1 MRRRIPSIE
10 ALIAFEAAARHQ
22 SFTRS
27 ADELAL
33 TQSAVGRQIACLED
47 YVGVPLFNR
56 IRKRLSLTEVGQ
68 LYASQVR
75 AALEKIES
83 DTLAAMAHRGAGGI
97 LELAV
102 IPTFATRWLIPRLP
116 SFYAAH
122 ADITLNLTTRA
133 APFMFEGTG
142 FDAAIHFGNPVW
154 PGTVAHHL
162 FGEEMTPVC
171 CPALLPAQMDGGALT
186 VDALAGVTLL
196 HQSARPD
203 AWRQWL
209 AQAGMADA
217 PCMRGQRYELFS
229 MLVEAA
235 RAGLGMAL
243 VPRFFVLNELA
254 SGELVAP
261 FGLTLRN
268 EKAYYLVYPESRQN
282 SPVMQAFEHWL
293 SGTAQEFLDAG
304 KPATTGAGMRAS
316 ADQGHRWSM
325 PQAQPHANAANPE
338 NPANAANAANTANTA
353 NVANAANTA
362 NVANATNAAN
372 VANAI
377 NAGALAANRMISTQN
392 RAGI

>member
-56 IRKRLSLTEVGQ
+56 IRKRLTLTDVGQ

-75 AALEKIES
+75 AALEKIEC
-83 DTLAAMAHRGAGGI
+83 DTLAAMAHRGAGGV

-116 SFYAAH
+116 RFYAAH

-133 APFMFEGTG
+133 EPFMFEGTA

-154 PGTVAHHL
+154 PGTVARHL

-171 CPALLPAQMDGGALT
+171 SPALLPATASASAPGSLSAE
-186 VDALAGVTLL
+186 ALAGFTLL
-196 HQSARPD
+196 HQSARPQ

-209 AQAGMADA
+209 AEAGVPEV

-261 FGLTLRN
+261 FGPLLRN
-268 EKAYYLVYPESRQN
+268 ESGYYLVYPEAKHN
-282 SPVMQAFEHWL
+282 SAILQAFETWL
-293 SGTAQEFLDAG
+293 MATAQEFRNAESAEKVPALAG
-304 KPATTGAGMRAS
+304 KDAATLHKRHCGLQILVPDSTVKNADGGASKAIRQFYTQDRAKF
-316 ADQGHRWSM
+316 
-325 PQAQPHANAANPE
+325 
-338 NPANAANAANTANTA
+338 
-353 NVANAANTA
+353 
-362 NVANATNAAN
+362 
-372 VANAI
+372 
-377 NAGALAANRMISTQN
+377 
-392 RAGI
+392 

>member
-56 IRKRLSLTEVGQ
+56 IRKRLTLTDVGQ

-75 AALEKIES
+75 AALEKIEC
-83 DTLAAMAHRGAGGI
+83 DTLAAMAHRGAGGV

-116 SFYAAH
+116 TFYAAH
-122 ADITLNLTTRA
+122 ADITLNLSTRA
-133 APFMFEGTG
+133 EPFMFEGTS

-154 PGTVAHHL
+154 PGTVARHL
-162 FGEEMTPVC
+162 FGEELTPVC
-171 CPALLPAQMDGGALT
+171 SPALLAPQRPVRGVLPAAALT
-186 VDALAGVTLL
+186 GFTLL
-196 HQSARPD
+196 HQSARPQ

-209 AQAGMADA
+209 AEAGLPEL

-235 RAGLGMAL
+235 RAGLGVAL
-243 VPRFFVLNELA
+243 VPRFLVRNELA
-254 SGELVAP
+254 SGELLAP
-261 FGLTLRN
+261 FSPLLRN
-268 EKAYYLVYPESRQN
+268 EHGYYLVYPEAKQQ
-282 SPVMQAFEHWL
+282 SPLLQAFETWL
-293 SGTAQEFLDAG
+293 LATAHAFCLEDKAG
-304 KPATTGAGMRAS
+304 EGSTARSAHDGNTGQARGRRPTPSVKGRPPGVAS
-316 ADQGHRWSM
+316 APARPLTTQDQAR
-325 PQAQPHANAANPE
+325 
-338 NPANAANAANTANTA
+338 
-353 NVANAANTA
+353 
-362 NVANATNAAN
+362 
-372 VANAI
+372 I
-377 NAGALAANRMISTQN
+377 
-392 RAGI
+392 